1 MTDVRAPGLSARE
14 AQKAALLEAAQAAV
28 VDAREKEAERRRRRP
43 TSPATRKFFA
53 VVSVLLFS
61 GGIYVL
67 AARPVWFF
75 SPPPPPET
83 VAIQEASLRLT
94 LVRET
99 ERVKRYRSQYGRLPN
114 DLEEAGSP
122 ARGITYQKQSDS
134 TFRLIATFGTTTIG
148 LTSTDSVGAFLGN
161 SLKVI
166 ASRGRP

>member
-1 MTDVRAPGLSARE
+1 MTDVRASGLSTRD
-14 AQKAALLEAAQAAV
+14 AQKAALLDAAQAALA
-28 VDAREKEAERRRRRP
+28 DANEKAALRRRRP
-43 TSPATRKFFA
+43 TSAATRKVFA

-61 GGIYVL
+61 GGIYIL

-75 SPPPPPET
+75 SPPPAPET

-99 ERVKRYRSQYGRLPN
+99 ERVKRYRSQHGRLPN
-114 DLEEAGSP
+114 SLDEAGSP
-122 ARGITYQKQSDS
+122 AKGLTYQRQSDS